1 MNRNGFELKLCFA
14 VVCSIF
20 AVFLGIP
27 LVNLGWKSLTGR
39 NGLGLDLDN
48 YLTVLA
54 DEKFMTAFQN
64 SFFIAGIEALITT
77 VIAFLLAYGLHM
89 TRINS
94 KIKKVLQLI
103 IMMPMFLP
111 SITYGFAV
119 IYSFGKQGLITKLI
133 DTQLFPIYGFW
144 GMLLAYIIYTL
155 PPAFMVLYNA
165 FFYIDKNF
173 VTVSKLM
180 GDNWLRTFFVTSV
193 RPLVGSIMAAFILS
207 FFLSFTDFGI
217 PVSIGGSYDVIA
229 VELYMKMMGAVP
241 DFNSGSV
248 LAMAMLVPSAI
259 SLFLLRYTERFNFS
273 YSKISSYEI
282 KRSWQRDTV
291 FGIFFSVVGLAFIA
305 VFAVMFIVPFVK
317 SWPYQPFFTL
327 DTVKRVL
334 GDSGLVD
341 IYINS
346 LLVAGIT
353 AVLGTILCYGAA
365 MVNARSDLSKSCKT
379 MMDIIAMVTN
389 TVPGMVLGVA
399 FIFVFSGTAL
409 QNTFVIL
416 VIANILHFFTTPYLM
431 IKSSLEKMN
440 ASWETTGLLMGD
452 TWLKTVIKVVI
463 PNSKAT
469 VYQMLSYFFVNSM
482 VTISAIVFLAGART
496 MVVTTKIKELQYFEK
511 FDEVFVLSLLI
522 FFTNIAAKTMFDVL
536 AEKEVF
542 PLYKKIKLFKTK
554 EYSDEKFC

>member
-14 VVCSIF
+14 AVCSIF

-27 LVNLGWKSLTGR
+27 LVNLGWKSLTGS
-39 NGLGLDLDN
+39 NGFGLDN
-48 YLTVLA
+48 YLAVLA

-64 SFFIAGIEALITT
+64 SFVIAVIEALITT

-89 TRINS
+89 TRIHS
-94 KIKKVLQLI
+94 KIKDMLQLI

-155 PPAFMVLYNA
+155 PPAFLVLYNA

-173 VTVSKLM
+173 ITVSKLM

-193 RPLVGSIMAAFILS
+193 RPLAGSIMAAFILS

-217 PVSIGGSYDVIA
+217 PVSIGGSYEVIA

-248 LAMAMLVPSAI
+248 IAVAMLVPSVL
-259 SLFLLRYTERFNFS
+259 SLLLLRYMERFNFR

-282 KRSWQRDTV
+282 KKSWQRDTV
-291 FGIFFSVVGLAFIA
+291 FSVFFAFIALAFIS

-327 DTVKRVL
+327 DTVKRVFS
-334 GDSGLVD
+334 DSGLVD
-341 IYINS
+341 IYFNS
-346 LLVAGIT
+346 LFVAVIT
-353 AVLGTILCYGAA
+353 SVIGTILCYGAA
-365 MVNARSDLSKSCKT
+365 MVNARSDLSRSCKT
-379 MMDIIAMVTN
+379 IMDIIAMVTN

-409 QNTFVIL
+409 QNTFLIL

-440 ASWETTGLLMGD
+440 ASWETTGMLMGD

-522 FFTNIAAKTMFDVL
+522 FFTNIVAKTLFDVL
-536 AEKEVF
+536 AEKEEF

>member
-14 VVCSIF
+14 AVCSIF

-27 LVNLGWKSLTGR
+27 LVNLGWKSLTGS
-39 NGLGLDLDN
+39 NGLGLDN

-64 SFFIAGIEALITT
+64 SFVIAGIEALITT

-89 TRINS
+89 TRIHS
-94 KIKKVLQLI
+94 KIKDMLQLI

-155 PPAFMVLYNA
+155 PPAFLVLYNA

-173 VTVSKLM
+173 ITVSKLM

-193 RPLVGSIMAAFILS
+193 RPLAGSIMAAFILS

-217 PVSIGGSYDVIA
+217 PVSIGGSYEVIA

-248 LAMAMLVPSAI
+248 IAVAMLVPSVL
-259 SLFLLRYTERFNFS
+259 SLLLLRYMERFNFR

-282 KRSWQRDTV
+282 KKSWQRDTV
-291 FGIFFSVVGLAFIA
+291 FSVFFAFIALAFIS

-327 DTVKRVL
+327 DTVKRVFS
-334 GDSGLVD
+334 DSGLVD
-341 IYINS
+341 IYFNS
-346 LLVAGIT
+346 LFVAVIT
-353 AVLGTILCYGAA
+353 SVIGTILCYGAA
-365 MVNARSDLSKSCKT
+365 MVNARSDLSRSCKT
-379 MMDIIAMVTN
+379 IMDIIAMVTN

-409 QNTFVIL
+409 QNTFLIL

-440 ASWETTGLLMGD
+440 ASWETTGMLMGD

-522 FFTNIAAKTMFDVL
+522 FFTNIVAKTLFDVL
-536 AEKEVF
+536 AEKEEF

>member
-14 VVCSIF
+14 AVCSIF

-27 LVNLGWKSLTGR
+27 LVNLGWKSLTGS
-39 NGLGLDLDN
+39 NGFGLDN
-48 YLTVLA
+48 YLAVLA

-64 SFFIAGIEALITT
+64 SFVIAGIEALITT

-89 TRINS
+89 TRIHS
-94 KIKKVLQLI
+94 KIKDMLQLI

-155 PPAFMVLYNA
+155 PPAFLVLYNA

-173 VTVSKLM
+173 ITVSKLM

-193 RPLVGSIMAAFILS
+193 RPLAGSIMAAFILS

-217 PVSIGGSYDVIA
+217 PVSIGGSYEVIA

-248 LAMAMLVPSAI
+248 IAVAMLVPSVL
-259 SLFLLRYTERFNFS
+259 SLLLLRYMERFNFR

-282 KRSWQRDTV
+282 KKSWQRDTV
-291 FGIFFSVVGLAFIA
+291 FSVFFAFVALAFIS

-327 DTVKRVL
+327 DTVKRVFS
-334 GDSGLVD
+334 DSGLVD
-341 IYINS
+341 IYFNS
-346 LLVAGIT
+346 LFVAVIT
-353 AVLGTILCYGAA
+353 SVIGTILCYGAA
-365 MVNARSDLSKSCKT
+365 MVNARSDLSRSCKT
-379 MMDIIAMVTN
+379 IMDIIAMVTN

-409 QNTFVIL
+409 QNTFLIL

-440 ASWETTGLLMGD
+440 ASWETTGMLMGD

-522 FFTNIAAKTMFDVL
+522 FFTNIVAKTLFDVL
-536 AEKEVF
+536 AEKEEF